1 MRTIYTILEKETHLV
16 TLFWQLK
23 ITIVARHYSILTIT
37 RNIKGYYGDCK
48 WITGKKSEFSGLII
62 FPKSQSC
69 LQN

>member
-23 ITIVARHYSILTIT
+23 VTIVARHYSILTIT

-48 WITGKKSEFSGLII
+48 
-62 FPKSQSC
+62 
-69 LQN
+69 